1 MMPERGSLGWLLH
14 PLSVDA
20 FIHDIWASRHHSVE
34 RHCPDYF
41 NGLFDAAA
49 IERYMEY
56 ARPDHSEIR
65 LVRMA
70 DKKPLE
76 AFRNID
82 GRIDFV
88 RVRNDFGDGYT
99 IILNGLEHHIPSVAA
114 LAREI
119 EIELN
124 FEAQINAYIT
134 PPQSQ
139 GFLPHYDD
147 HDVLVLQLE
156 GGKTWHIYDSMDD
169 VPTHE
174 LRLRELFIAGD
185 LPTPTD
191 LRLTAG
197 DTLYIPRGRVH
208 AASAEQEASIHLTI
222 GIHPPSVLML
232 ASKALEALSFR
243 DDRLLSRLPPRYL
256 RDASARALLTTL
268 VREAAALIDDQAVGD
283 AIGALEDKLVRRG
296 RCQPA
301 GQLVAN
307 ASEVKKING
316 ETHVRKCQPIY
327 SRVLA
332 MNGGVALQFAQS
344 LVSAGNDHKDAM
356 LFISRNDRP
365 FKVGELPGLTQAQQ
379 TDLAQ
384 KLVLDGLLVRVGQE

>member
-1 MMPERGSLGWLLH
+1 MMPERGSLAWLLH
-14 PLSVDA
+14 PLSVDD
-20 FIHDIWASRHHSVE
+20 FVHDIWATRHHLIE

-41 NGLFDAAA
+41 EALFDAAA

-65 LVRMA
+65 LVRRT

-76 AFRNID
+76 AFRLAD
-82 GRIDFV
+82 GRIDLV

-119 EIELN
+119 EVELN

-156 GGKTWHIYDSMDD
+156 GAKTWQIYDSMGD

-174 LRLRELFIAGD
+174 LRLRELFVAGE
-185 LPTPTD
+185 LPAPTD
-191 LRLTAG
+191 VKLTAG
-197 DTLYIPRGRVH
+197 NTLYIPRGRVH
-208 AASAEQEASIHLTI
+208 AASAEREPSTHLTI
-222 GIHPPSVLML
+222 GIHPPSVLIL

-243 DDRLLSRLPPRYL
+243 DDRLLARLPPRYL
-256 RDASARALLTTL
+256 RDSSARATLAML
-268 VREAAALIDDQAVGD
+268 VREAAALIDDRSVGD

-316 ETHVRKCQPIY
+316 GTQVRKCQPIY

-332 MNGGVALQFAQS
+332 MNDGVALQFAQS
-344 LVSAGNDHKDAM
+344 LVSADLDHRDAM
-356 LFISRNDRP
+356 LFISGTNGS
-365 FKVGELPGLTQAQQ
+365 FKVAELPGLTQTQQ

-384 KLVLDGLLVRVGQE
+384 KLVLDGLLVRVGD